1 MNAMSMQV
9 PPFTPVVKRL
19 AITMCLVWFVIQIL
33 CDKVFKLNL
42 STWFLLH
49 PDQVIEKFWVWQLM
63 TYMFFHALSPMHL
76 VFNLLTLWFFGSE
89 LEKQWGAKFF
99 TLYFFTCGIG
109 AAFLY
114 CASVAAYA
122 AITGVQTPLMI
133 PVLGASGALFGL
145 LVAYG
150 IIFAERM
157 MIFLIFPMKAKYFVM
172 VAAGLDFVSLLSTGF
187 AGSEVA
193 YLAHLG
199 GALVG
204 FLFLMGHTRWKLKNT
219 KSKLKKKA
227 TGLRLVVDNEKLKNE
242 DGPKYWN

>member
-1 MNAMSMQV
+1 MQV

-19 AITMCLVWFVIQIL
+19 AVAMCLIWFVVQIL
-33 CDKVFKLNL
+33 CDKIFKLNL
-42 STWFLLH
+42 SSWFVLH
-49 PDQVIEKFWVWQLM
+49 PDQVIEKFWAWQLV
-63 TYMFFHALSPMHL
+63 TYMFFHALSPMHI

-89 LEKQWGAKFF
+89 LERHWGPRFF
-99 TLYFFTCGIG
+99 TFYFFACGTG

-114 CASVAAYA
+114 CLAVAAYA
-122 AITGVQTPLMI
+122 ALTGVQTPLMI

-145 LVAYG
+145 MVAYG
-150 IIFAERM
+150 IIFSDRM

-204 FLFLMGHTRWKLKNT
+204 YLILMGHSRLKLNQT
-219 KSKLKKKA
+219 KSKLKKK
-227 TGLRLVVDNEKLKNE
+227 TSGLRLVVDNEKLKNE